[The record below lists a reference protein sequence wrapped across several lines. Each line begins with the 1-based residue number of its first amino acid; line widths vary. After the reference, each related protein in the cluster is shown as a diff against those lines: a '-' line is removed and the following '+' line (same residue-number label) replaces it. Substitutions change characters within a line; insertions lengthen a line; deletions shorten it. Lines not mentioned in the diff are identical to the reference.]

1 MSLGRKFDVGRTL
14 PRERQTKRVRDRD
27 YPQPE
32 ERVSVKGKKMIT
44 FQGEAFA
51 LMGQVP
57 EVGVLAPDFRL
68 WYFNKGEEG
77 GPIGKD
83 DLLARGKPLLLSV
96 ITSVD
101 TPVGKI
107 QARKFEKLLR
117 PIHEDVTAVLVSSDL
132 PFTLNRFR
140 ETERL
145 EHLMGLSD
153 YFDQS
158 FGRAYGVVIEEPLIL
173 ARAVFVIDAAGVVQY
188 EQVVPEITNEPD
200 YAAAM
205 AALKSLLPQKTAGQ
219 KRRTARKRAAPKRAT
234 SARKRP
240 AARVKKV
247 AAGRRRR

>member
-1 MSLGRKFDVGRTL
+1 MSKQREITFRGVTHALGGDA
-14 PRERQTKRVRDRD
+14 
-27 YPQPE
+27 
-32 ERVSVKGKKMIT
+32 VSVGD
-44 FQGEAFA
+44 
-51 LMGQVP
+51 P
-57 EVGVLAPDFRL
+57 APDFRL

-77 GPIGKD
+77 GPTSRD
-83 DLLARGKPLLLSV
+83 DLLERGRPLLLSV
-96 ITSVD
+96 ISSVD

-145 EHLMGLSD
+145 KHLMGLSD
-153 YFDQS
+153 YLDQS

-188 EQVVPEITNEPD
+188 EQVVPEITDEPD
-200 YAAAM
+200 YASAM
-205 AALKSLLPQKTAGQ
+205 AALKALLPVKPTRR
-219 KRRTARKRAAPKRAT
+219 KPRTAKKRPA

-240 AARVKKV
+240 AARAKKP
-247 AAGRRRR
+247 ATRRRRR

>member
-1 MSLGRKFDVGRTL
+1 VAEQRS
-14 PRERQTKRVRDRD
+14 
-27 YPQPE
+27 
-32 ERVSVKGKKMIT
+32 IT

-57 EVGVLAPDFRL
+57 GVGASAPDFRL

-83 DLLARGKPLLLSV
+83 DLLERGRPLLLSV

-117 PIHEDVTAVLVSSDL
+117 PIHADVTAVLVSSDL
-132 PFTLNRFR
+132 PFTLNRFK

-145 EHLMGLSD
+145 KHLMGLSD

-158 FGRAYGVVIEEPLIL
+158 FGRAFGVVIEEPLIL

-188 EQVVPEITNEPD
+188 EQVVPEITDEPD
-200 YAAAM
+200 YASAM
-205 AALKSLLPQKTAGQ
+205 AALKSLLPQKPAGQ
-219 KRRTARKRAAPKRAT
+219 KRRAARKPASAAPKRAAA
-234 SARKRP
+234 ARKRP
-240 AARVKKV
+240 SARAKKATAA
-247 AAGRRRR
+247 RRRR

>member
-1 MSLGRKFDVGRTL
+1 MTNEKV
-14 PRERQTKRVRDRD
+14 
-27 YPQPE
+27 
-32 ERVSVKGKKMIT
+32 IT

-51 LMGQVP
+51 LMGEVP
-57 EVGVLAPDFRL
+57 ELGASAPDFRL

-83 DLLARGKPLLLSV
+83 DLLERGKPLLLSV

-145 EHLMGLSD
+145 KHLMGLSD
-153 YFDQS
+153 YYDQS
-158 FGRAYGVVIEEPLIL
+158 FGRAFGVVIEEPLIL
-173 ARAVFVIDAAGVVQY
+173 ARAVFVIDGAGVVQY
-188 EQVVPEITNEPD
+188 EQVVPEITDEPD
-200 YAAAM
+200 YASAM
-205 AALKSLLPQKTAGQ
+205 AALKALLPVKPTRR
-219 KRRTARKRAAPKRAT
+219 KPRTAKKRPAM
-234 SARKRP
+234 ARKRP
-240 AARVKKV
+240 AARAKKS
-247 AAGRRRR
+247 AARRRRR

>member
-1 MSLGRKFDVGRTL
+1 MA
-14 PRERQTKRVRDRD
+14 RQKT
-27 YPQPE
+27 
-32 ERVSVKGKKMIT
+32 IT

-57 EVGVLAPDFRL
+57 EVGAIAPDFRL

-77 GPIGKD
+77 GPTGRD
-83 DLLARGKPLLLSV
+83 DLLERGMPLLLSV

-101 TPVGKI
+101 TPIGKI
-107 QARKFEKLLR
+107 QARTFDKLLR

-132 PFTLNRFR
+132 PFTLNRFK

-145 EHLMGLSD
+145 KHLMGLSD
-153 YFDQS
+153 YLDQS
-158 FGRAYGVVIEEPLIL
+158 FGRAFGVVIKEPLIL

-188 EQVVPEITNEPD
+188 EEVVPEITDEPD

-205 AALKSLLPQKTAGQ
+205 AALKSLLPQKAVKQ
-219 KRRTARKRAAPKRAT
+219 KRRTPRKRAPVASKRAT
-234 SARKRP
+234 VARKRP
-240 AARVKKV
+240 AARAKKA

>member
-1 MSLGRKFDVGRTL
+1 MTTRRL
-14 PRERQTKRVRDRD
+14 
-27 YPQPE
+27 
-32 ERVSVKGKKMIT
+32 IT
-44 FQGEAFA
+44 FLGEEYALLGEAPA
-51 LMGQVP
+51 
-57 EVGVLAPDFRL
+57 VGLPAPDFRL

-83 DLLARGKPLLLSV
+83 DLLERGKPLLLSV

-107 QARKFEKLLR
+107 QARKFEKLVR

-145 EHLMGLSD
+145 KHLMGLSD

-158 FGRAYGVVIEEPLIL
+158 FGRAFGVVIEEPLIL

-188 EQVVPEITNEPD
+188 EEVVPEITDEPD

-205 AALKSLLPQKTAGQ
+205 AVLKSLLPRNPVGQ
-219 KRRTARKRAAPKRAT
+219 RRRAVRKRAPVAPKRAV
-234 SARKRP
+234 ARKRP
-240 AARVKKV
+240 AARVKK
-247 AAGRRRR
+247 AATARRRR

>member
-1 MSLGRKFDVGRTL
+1 MDLAA
-14 PRERQTKRVRDRD
+14 RETDANASETGDFPKR
-27 YPQPE
+27 E
-32 ERVSVKGKKMIT
+32 ERLSVTTENVIT
-44 FQGEAFA
+44 FQGESFA
-51 LMGQVP
+51 LMGEVP
-57 EVGVLAPDFRL
+57 DVGTPAPDFRL

-77 GPIGKD
+77 GPTSRD
-83 DLLARGKPLLLSV
+83 DLLARGRPLLLSV

-107 QARKFEKLLR
+107 QARTFEKLLR

-145 EHLMGLSD
+145 KHLMGLSD

-158 FGRAYGVVIEEPLIL
+158 FGRAFGVVIEEPLVL
-173 ARAVFVIDAAGVVQY
+173 ARAVFVVDAAGVVQY
-188 EQVVPEITNEPD
+188 EEVVPEITNEPD

-205 AALKSLLPQKTAGQ
+205 AALKSLLPQKPAGQ
-219 KRRTARKRAAPKRAT
+219 KRRTARKRAAPKRAPV
-234 SARKRP
+234 ARKRP
-240 AARVKKV
+240 AARAKKA